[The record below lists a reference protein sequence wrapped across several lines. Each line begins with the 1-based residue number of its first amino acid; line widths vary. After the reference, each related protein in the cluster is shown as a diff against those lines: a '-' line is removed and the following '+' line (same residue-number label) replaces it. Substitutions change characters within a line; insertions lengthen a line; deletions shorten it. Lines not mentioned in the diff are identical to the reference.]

1 MTMPNLDTV
10 GHRWV
15 AAMAGYNFEI
25 EYIWGLD
32 NKVTDTLSRV
42 GKHLDEDA
50 VKELLDQGII
60 KELLNNAVRY
70 GIPHAEA
77 DRSLLLLSTR
87 FLGRDQHLRMSR
99 TLHRPAPD
107 PLLRPIDGRYG
118 QEGWYPRRDPTTRLA
133 ALDAEQIPDRKS
145 TSCCVMT
152 TLHLGR
158 DDRGKENAVSP
169 P

>member
-1 MTMPNLDTV
+1 MWI
-10 GHRWV
+10 G
-15 AAMAGYNFEI
+15 F
-25 EYIWGLD
+25 
-32 NKVTDTLSRV
+32 
-42 GKHLDEDA
+42 
-50 VKELLDQGII
+50 
-60 KELLNNAVRY
+60 
-70 GIPHAEA
+70 
-77 DRSLLLLSTR
+77 DRSLLLLSTQ
-87 FLGRDQHLRMSR
+87 FLGQDQLLRMSW

-118 QEGWYPRRDPTTRLA
+118 QEGWYPWRDPTTRLA
-133 ALDAEQIPDRKS
+133 ALDTERIPDCKS

>member
-1 MTMPNLDTV
+1 MQNSIVCSGISFGDFDLGQSLNSCPFFPHNLQ
-10 GHRWV
+10 GHGPGCL
-15 AAMAGYNFEI
+15 GY
-25 EYIWGLD
+25 L
-32 NKVTDTLSRV
+32 
-42 GKHLDEDA
+42 
-50 VKELLDQGII
+50 
-60 KELLNNAVRY
+60 
-70 GIPHAEA
+70 
-77 DRSLLLLSTR
+77 DRSLLLFSTW
-87 FLGRDQHLRMSR
+87 FLGQDQLLRMSC

-133 ALDAEQIPDRKS
+133 ALDAERIPDRKS
-145 TSCCVMT
+145 TSRCVMT